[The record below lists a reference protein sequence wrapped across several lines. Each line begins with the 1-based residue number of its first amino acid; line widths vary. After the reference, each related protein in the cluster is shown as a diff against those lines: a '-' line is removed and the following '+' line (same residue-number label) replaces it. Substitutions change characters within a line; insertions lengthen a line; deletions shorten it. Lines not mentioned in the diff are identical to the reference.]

1 MWRPEDNLWE
11 GVGSLLPPDG
21 SQGTTLKPSILE
33 AIAFTRGAM
42 PSFKRYLIEET
53 HLTSTP
59 AERAC

>member
-33 AIAFTRGAM
+33 AIAFPG
-42 PSFKRYLIEET
+42 
-53 HLTSTP
+53 
-59 AERAC
+59 